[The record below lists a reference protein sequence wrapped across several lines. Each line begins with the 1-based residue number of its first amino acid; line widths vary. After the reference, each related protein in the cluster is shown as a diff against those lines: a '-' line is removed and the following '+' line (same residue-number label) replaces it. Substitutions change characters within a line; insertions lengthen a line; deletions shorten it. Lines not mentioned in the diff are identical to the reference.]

1 MELAM
6 TPYPSFCVGKKKKK
20 HNKGEIL
27 GACAFTLVLM
37 HF

>member
-6 TPYPSFCVGKKKKK
+6 TPYPSFCVGKKNIKV
-20 HNKGEIL
+20 EIL

>member
-6 TPYPSFCVGKKKKK
+6 MPYPSFCVGKKKNIKV
-20 HNKGEIL
+20 EML